1 MVGVLFEKY
10 RKKIL
15 KERKSMVGVDVE
27 TIGFADLRQFKIKGY
42 KLDDNVAYNTD
53 TISYTDVDN
62 EDNFV
67 EFTMVPEFDAL
78 GYESGESGVVMSITK
93 GCSLVEM
100 IHFPSTSTWNAIQA
114 FLDRK
119 FGIGNE

>member
-1 MVGVLFEKY
+1 MVGILFEKY

-67 EFTMVPEFDAL
+67 EFTMVPEFDVF
-78 GYESGESGVVMSITK
+78 GYEKGTK
-93 GCSLVEM
+93 GLTIIITERCSIVE
-100 IHFPSTSTWNAIQA
+100 ILHFPAETSWNAVQA
-114 FLDRK
+114 FLNRK
-119 FGIGNE
+119 FGNE